1 MKNPFNDCDHELSS
15 EIKEVYKKWSNK
27 MKNLNMKQATKRYN
41 DIMES
46 LCYEYNTI
54 NTRFSEN
61 TDGWNLRDM
70 VAECDY
76 TLSTYYEAGH
86 FNAKMKTSSDIEER
100 KMWKSETG
108 KLKRFIEA
116 YNPFIAELKCAS
128 GHCSKYDN

>member
-1 MKNPFNDCDHELSS
+1 
-15 EIKEVYKKWSNK
+15 
-27 MKNLNMKQATKRYN
+27 MKNLNIKTATQRYN
-41 DIMES
+41 DIMS
-46 LCYEYNTI
+46 CIGYEHNTI

-76 TLSTYYEAGH
+76 TLSTYYEGGH
-86 FNAKMKTSSDIEER
+86 CNAEMKTSSYIEER

-116 YNPFIAELKCAS
+116 YKPFIDELKCVTR
-128 GHCSKYDN
+128 HCSKYDN